1 VGRCPRTLPLSRESD
16 SGRQL
21 GGRLVLPRLASG
33 DVARMLL
40 GEPKSPVILR
50 NPRQSAAQNR
60 LREVAGSKPAAP
72 IRKKACYRA
81 AFLRWGGPATRVDDG
96 LNIAILPMC
105 AQNLSRDGRPGLP
118 RASRSRAALPTG
130 VPPYVMRQV
139 GRSDPKVT
147 LGIYAQ
153 VMLRK
158 GGERERLRALVRG
171 DSALPS
177 LGQFERA
184 CDR

>member
-33 DVARMLL
+33 NVARMLL

-105 AQNLSRDGRPGLP
+105 AQKPVERRSLWPAASVKIPSGAPDWSASVSNATSRPQRPQGHPWHLCAGDAQEGWRTGALASA
-118 RASRSRAALPTG
+118 RAWG
-130 VPPYVMRQV
+130 
-139 GRSDPKVT
+139 
-147 LGIYAQ
+147 
-153 VMLRK
+153 
-158 GGERERLRALVRG
+158 
-171 DSALPS
+171 
-177 LGQFERA
+177 
-184 CDR
+184 